1 MIDEELQRSLYN
13 WMMDG
18 IISRADAKKIVDSGK
33 IQKGKEKLVL
43 VPFSDLRKWKVVS

>member
-1 MIDEELQRSLYN
+1 MEEYEGLQRSLYN

-18 IISRADAKKIVDSGK
+18 VITKANAKKIVDSGK

-43 VPFSDLRKWKVVS
+43 VPYSDLQTWKVV